1 MANTVSWFR
10 LLLSILIFFIVV
22 GISVYCYS
30 ELMNTLLLIDI
41 RWVCVGLICY
51 GVSYIL
57 RALRLHIISNF
68 RINFWPN
75 SVYSTSLHGFIAYLI
90 PMQLGDVSLP
100 MILKSTNGIE
110 LAEGSA
116 LLIRTRFLDMMSLGM
131 VMIAAAMFSKL
142 SLSPIFRWIWLVSG
156 SVLFLFPF
164 LIQSLILRKH
174 FYLRKFSRF
183 FKFFAHAGKFRIAE
197 SLISFAIW
205 ISIACVL
212 FSVIQAVN
220 LKLGFG
226 GALLLISLQLPL
238 QVLPVQ
244 GFANTGNH
252 EGGWVVALSLLS
264 IPLKQ
269 AAEFAVVSHII
280 ILFYVA
286 VLGICPLATH
296 PTYYFGKWRFPL
308 EKIFKKNKAE

>member
-1 MANTVSWFR
+1 MAKTVSWFR
-10 LLLSILIFFIVV
+10 LLLSSLIFFIVV

-41 RWVCVGLICY
+41 RWVCIGLICY

-142 SLSPIFRWIWLVSG
+142 SLSPTFRWIWLVSG

-164 LIQSLILRKH
+164 LIQSLICENIFICENLVG
-174 FYLRKFSRF
+174 FSNF
-183 FKFFAHAGKFRIAE
+183 LHTQENFALQK
-197 SLISFAIW
+197 
-205 ISIACVL
+205 VL
-212 FSVIQAVN
+212 
-220 LKLGFG
+220 
-226 GALLLISLQLPL
+226 
-238 QVLPVQ
+238 
-244 GFANTGNH
+244 
-252 EGGWVVALSLLS
+252 
-264 IPLKQ
+264 
-269 AAEFAVVSHII
+269 
-280 ILFYVA
+280 
-286 VLGICPLATH
+286 
-296 PTYYFGKWRFPL
+296 
-308 EKIFKKNKAE
+308 